1 MEIKIRRL
9 RPDDPAIIEDA
20 FREQSWHKPAEL
32 YERYLAE
39 QENGIRVT
47 LVAEADGEFAGYG
60 NVIWQPDYAPFRE
73 QGIPEIS
80 DLNVLIRFRKQRI
93 ASQLMERAEEQIA
106 ERSSSAGIG
115 VGLFADYGQAQIM
128 YVKRGYVPDGRG
140 LYVGERQLQYGDTVT
155 VDDDLVLYL
164 TKKLHNSATFG

>member
-9 RPDDPAIIEDA
+9 NSDDPAIIEDA
-20 FREQSWHKPAEL
+20 FREQGWHKPAEL
-32 YERYLAE
+32 FERYLAE
-39 QENGIRVT
+39 QEAGLRVT
-47 LVAEADGEFAGYG
+47 LVAEADGAFAGYG
-60 NVIWQPDYAPFRE
+60 SVIWQPDYPPFRE
-73 QGIPEIS
+73 QSIPEIS
-80 DLNVLIRFRKQRI
+80 DLNVLIRFRKQGI
-93 ASQLMERAEEQIA
+93 ASRLMDRAEQEIA

-140 LYVGERQLQYGDTVT
+140 LYMGDRQLQYGDNIT

-164 TKKLHNSATFG
+164 TKKLSV